1 MRRMVMA
8 GAALALVAVPA
19 CSGGVGTT
27 ASATGDDTLTLSIG
41 NAHTGWDL
49 ASAALGD
56 NIQYYEPVF
65 DSLVRLDSKARPRPN
80 LATSWSYDSAHTV
93 LTMKLRKDVR
103 FTDGTVL
110 DATAVRKSLLHNKE
124 GTNEAAGKL
133 RAIDSVAAVDP
144 RTVAIHLSAPD
155 PQLVVNLG
163 DPSGMI
169 ASPKDLAAKGGPV
182 GSGPYV
188 LDKGATTNGSTYAF
202 TRNPHYWNRKA
213 YPFDKIVIK
222 NISDPTARLNALLG
236 GQADWARITPQTAE
250 HAKSRGLEVQG
261 HADSVEGL
269 YIWDRTGRI
278 VPALGKAKV
287 RQALNHAFD
296 RESIVKKLNLGY
308 ATATS
313 QMATAGSTW
322 YDTSLE
328 SNYAY
333 DPAKAKRLLAEA
345 GYPNG
350 FTVTMPDVSSVA
362 PGQQVVMTQA
372 LEDIGI
378 KVEVDKIPFT
388 RLFTA
393 LQSGQ
398 YAMSWFKLQSGQP
411 WDFIQSE
418 LAKGA
423 AWNPAKDF
431 DPKLNS
437 MIDKAQKARGA
448 AQTAAFRAINAY
460 LQNHAFNAPWD
471 VLDAVQGNSKKIK
484 VTPRAFVSAVPI
496 YDMAP
501 AG

>member
-8 GAALALVAVPA
+8 GVALTLVAVSA
-19 CSGGVGTT
+19 CGRSGAT
-27 ASATGDDTLTLSIG
+27 ASATGADTLTLSIG

-65 DSLVRLDSKARPRPN
+65 DSLVRLDPEARPHPN
-80 LATSWSYDSAHTV
+80 LATSWSYDRDRTA
-93 LTMKLRKDVR
+93 LTMRLRKGVR
-103 FTDGTVL
+103 FTDGTAL
-110 DATAVRKSLLHNKE
+110 DATAVKKNLLHTKQ

-133 RAIDSVAAVDP
+133 RAIDSVEVVNP
-144 RTVAIHLSAPD
+144 RTVALHLSAPD
-155 PQLVVNLG
+155 PQLVANLG

-169 ASPKDLAAKGGPV
+169 ASPRDLTAKGGPV

-188 LDKGATTNGSTYAF
+188 LDKAATTNGSTYAF
-202 TRNPHYWNRKA
+202 TRNPDYWNPKA

-222 NISDPTARLNALLG
+222 NITDPTARLNALLS
-236 GQADWARITPQTAE
+236 GQVDWARITPQTAQY
-250 HAKSRGLEVQG
+250 AKSRGLEVRA

-269 YIWDRTGRI
+269 YIWDRTGRT
-278 VPALGKAKV
+278 VPALGKVKV

-296 RESIVKKLNLGY
+296 RKTIVDKLNLGY

-313 QMATAGSTW
+313 QLATAGSTW
-322 YDTSLE
+322 YEKSLE

-333 DPAKAKRLLAEA
+333 DPAKARKLLAEA
-345 GYPNG
+345 GYPHG

-362 PGQQVVMTQA
+362 PSQQVVMTQA

-378 KVEVDKIPFT
+378 KVKVDKIPFT

-393 LQSGQ
+393 LQSGE
-398 YAMSWFKLQSGQP
+398 YPMSWFKLQSGQP

-418 LAKGA
+418 LTKGA

-431 DPKLNS
+431 DPKLNR

-448 AQTAAFRAINAY
+448 AQTAAFREINSH
-460 LQNHAFNAPWD
+460 LQENAFNAPWD

-496 YDMAP
+496 SNMAP

>member
-1 MRRMVMA
+1 MVMA
-8 GAALALVAVPA
+8 GAALTLVAVSA
-19 CSGGVGTT
+19 CGRSGAT

-65 DSLVRLDSKARPRPN
+65 DSLVRLDPEARPHPN
-80 LATSWSYDSAHTV
+80 LATSWSYDRDRTA
-93 LTMKLRKDVR
+93 LTMRLRKDVR
-103 FTDGTVL
+103 FTDGTAL
-110 DATAVRKSLLHNKE
+110 DATAVRKSLLHTKE

-133 RAIDSVAAVDP
+133 RAIDSVEVVNP
-144 RTVAIHLSAPD
+144 RTVVLHLSAPD
-155 PQLVVNLG
+155 PQLVANLG

-169 ASPKDLAAKGGPV
+169 ASPGDLTAKGGPV

-188 LDKGATTNGSTYAF
+188 LDKAATTNGSTYAF
-202 TRNPHYWNRKA
+202 TRNPDYWNPKA

-222 NISDPTARLNALLG
+222 NVSDPTARLNALLS
-236 GQADWARITPQTAE
+236 GQVDWARITPQTARY
-250 HAKSRGLEVQG
+250 AKGHGLGVRA

-269 YIWDRTGRI
+269 YIWDRTGRT
-278 VPALGKAKV
+278 VPALGKVKV

-296 RESIVKKLNLGY
+296 RKTIVEKLNLGY

-313 QMATAGSTW
+313 QLATAGSTW
-322 YDTSLE
+322 YEKSLE

-333 DPAKAKRLLAEA
+333 DPAKARRLLAEA
-345 GYPNG
+345 GYPHG

-362 PGQQVVMTQA
+362 PGQQVVMVQA

-378 KVEVDKIPFT
+378 KVKVDKIPFT

-393 LQSGQ
+393 LQSGE
-398 YAMSWFKLQSGQP
+398 YPMSWFKLQSGQP

-418 LAKGA
+418 LTRGA

-431 DPKLNS
+431 DPKLNR
-437 MIDKAQKARGA
+437 MIDKAQRARGG
-448 AQTAAFRAINAY
+448 AQTAAFRAINSY
-460 LQNHAFNAPWD
+460 LQDNAFNAPWD
-471 VLDAVQGNSKKIK
+471 VLDAVQGNSKRIK

-496 YDMAP
+496 SNMAP